1 MRAVKKF
8 FSFLFLAASLLLSLG
23 LAAFLLVV
31 CLRNHLKVDLDVFF
45 TTFHQIPIE
54 ILLLSA
60 FGAGCA
66 FGLLIA
72 LCFTFK
78 KLFKHSS

>member
-1 MRAVKKF
+1 MRALKKF
-8 FSFLFLAASLLLSLG
+8 FSFLFLTASLLVSLG
-23 LAAFLLVV
+23 IAAFLLVV

-45 TTFHQIPIE
+45 TTFQQVPIE

-60 FGAGCA
+60 FGLGCA

-72 LCFTFK
+72 LFFALK